1 MTYTE
6 LSQAIDKDTA
16 DLAAMKADL
25 ETLHAGGTVE
35 NLTIP
40 GAESTIA
47 GLEACIT
54 NKQALLVR

>member
-1 MTYTE
+1 MTNTE

-25 ETLHAGGTVE
+25 ETLHAGETVE
-35 NLTIP
+35 NLTIA

-47 GLEACIT
+47 GLKACII
-54 NKQALLVR
+54 NKKALLIR